1 MTSSLPFRNAIGGV
15 AVTAV
20 SGSYLPLPSFCF
32 VTLLLRILSIKARS
46 EDEGGL
52 YPAPPSSSTAYPNR
66 HHRQQCATGDGT
78 WILLSPAFRVSSV
91 DSNPHSVRNVYT
103 KYEPPPLSHL
113 IRRLNTVLCSAFQMR
128 P

>member
-15 AVTAV
+15 AVTTV

-52 YPAPPSSSTAYPNR
+52 YPAPPSSSTAYPNDIIHNNVLLETVR
-66 HHRQQCATGDGT
+66 GYCFLQRSEYHPLTRILTACAMSTLST
-78 WILLSPAFRVSSV
+78 SPLLSL
-91 DSNPHSVRNVYT
+91 T
-103 KYEPPPLSHL
+103 
-113 IRRLNTVLCSAFQMR
+113 
-128 P
+128 